1 VNKRDIVLPS
11 FGIAG
16 EIVNDMANSAI
27 NAATVWKYQS
37 EGPECPQRLLCQ
49 ANQDIFSRGHV
60 IPSVMTYL
68 SNLVM
73 SIMVENTKTSEMLLA
88 AQHGR
93 KGQVDCLKT
102 YSKCQMKL

>member
-1 VNKRDIVLPS
+1 MNDTCTKID
-11 FGIAG
+11 FGF
-16 EIVNDMANSAI
+16 SP
-27 NAATVWKYQS
+27 KYLTSHLQSLTLFFSIYRS
-37 EGPECPQRLLCQ
+37 EGPECSQRLLCQ

-73 SIMVENTKTSEMLLA
+73 SIMVEDAKISQILLA

-93 KGQVDCLKT
+93 KGEVDCLKT
-102 YSKCQMKL
+102 YSKCKMKL

>member
-1 VNKRDIVLPS
+1 M
-11 FGIAG
+11 FGFSG
-16 EIVNDMANSAI
+16 KKEVYRNR
-27 NAATVWKYQS
+27 S

-73 SIMVENTKTSEMLLA
+73 SILVENAKTSDILLA
-88 AQHGR
+88 AQYGR
-93 KGQVDCLKT
+93 RGEVDCLKA
-102 YSKCQMKL
+102 YSKCEMKL

>member
-1 VNKRDIVLPS
+1 MFGTGHSLYLDNKYLIPS
-11 FGIAG
+11 L
-16 EIVNDMANSAI
+16 SSCR
-27 NAATVWKYQS
+27 S